1 MTGKIR
7 LDSRIRWMRL
17 RLRRLHDRLTART
30 RKRIALGAF
39 LLLMLAYGWVLLR
52 GMPETKIVPIE
63 FPTLKP

>member
-52 GMPETKIVPIE
+52 RVPETEIVPIE